1 MSQPP
6 KPRASRKEIFGW
18 AMFDFAN
25 SSYTTVI
32 VTVVYC
38 VTFTKLIVGADA
50 NGEFGLG
57 NLLWSLAIAISYG
70 LVVFT
75 APVLGAVMDFA
86 AAKKKFLFASYLV
99 TVTGTMLLGFAS
111 PGHYVVAM
119 LLIILSNFGFA
130 TGESFASSFLP
141 DLGPR
146 KDLGKI
152 SGFAWGLGYFG
163 GLASTMLVISLGAG
177 SATEFAKAR
186 WAGPITGVFFLVA
199 AIPTFLW
206 LKERGHP
213 QSLPPGRGYLSI
225 GFGRLA
231 STFRALGSFRDLA
244 VFLGSMFFAMG
255 GLAIIVSF
263 SFLYGD
269 QVLKWSDST
278 RVLMFVLTQLT
289 AAGGAVLFGFI
300 QDRIGAK
307 RTYQIT
313 LWLWIICVLAIWQV
327 DHIAA
332 AVNGLLG
339 TQWQTEYVF
348 LVLGC
353 VAGLGIGS
361 TQSASRG
368 MVGILAPESKAGE
381 FFGFWGLSGKLAA
394 IFGLAVFGLL
404 QYRIGLRY
412 AIVLCA
418 VLFFLAWLGSLPV
431 NEHRGREAAEGGAEM
446 GEGGSKMG
454 DRR

>member
-6 KPRASRKEIFGW
+6 KQRASRKEILGW

-38 VTFTKLIVGADA
+38 VTFTKLIVGSDA
-50 NGEFGLG
+50 RGEFGLG

-70 LVVFT
+70 LVVLT

-99 TVTGTMLLGFAS
+99 TVGGTMLLGLAG
-111 PGHYVVAM
+111 PGHYLLAM
-119 LLIILSNFGFA
+119 LLITVSSFGFA

-163 GLASTMLVISLGAG
+163 GLASTMLVIGLGAG

-186 WAGPITGVFFLVA
+186 WAGPITGAFFLLA

-213 QSLPPGRGYLSI
+213 QSLPPGRSYLSV

-231 STFRALGSFRDLA
+231 ATFRALGSFRDLA

-289 AAGGAVLFGFI
+289 AASGAVLFGFI

-313 LWLWIICVLAIWQV
+313 LWLWIVCVLAISQV
-327 DHIAA
+327 ERIAV

-339 TQWQTEYVF
+339 TNWRTEHLF

-361 TQSASRG
+361 TQSASRA
-368 MVGILAPESKAGE
+368 MVGILAPGSKSGE

-394 IFGLAVFGLL
+394 IFGLAAFGLL

-418 VLFFLAWLGSLPV
+418 ILFFLAWLGSLPV
-431 NEHRGREAAEGGAEM
+431 NEQRGREAADAG
-446 GEGGSKMG
+446 
-454 DRR
+454 

>member
-1 MSQPP
+1 MSPPP
-6 KPRASRKEIFGW
+6 KPRASRKEILGW

-38 VTFTKLIVGADA
+38 VTFTKLIVGPDAD
-50 NGEFGLG
+50 GGFGLG

-70 LVVFT
+70 LVVCT

-86 AAKKKFLFASYLV
+86 AAKKKFLFASYLI
-99 TVTGTMLLGFAS
+99 TVLGTASLGLAA
-111 PGHYVVAM
+111 PGHYALAM
-119 LLIILSNFGFA
+119 LLIIVSNFGFA

-163 GLASTMLVISLGAG
+163 GLASTIVVIALGAG
-177 SATEFAKAR
+177 DAADFSKAR
-186 WAGPITGVFFLVA
+186 WAGPITGAFFLIA

-206 LKERGHP
+206 LKERGQP
-213 QSLPPGRGYLSI
+213 QALPPGRTHLSV
-225 GFGRLA
+225 GFGRLMQ
-231 STFRALGSFRDLA
+231 TFRALGSFRDLA

-289 AAGGAVLFGFI
+289 AAGGAVMFGFI

-313 LWLWIICVLAIWQV
+313 LWLWIVCVLAISQV
-327 DHIAA
+327 ERIA
-332 AVNGLLG
+332 GLLNGVLG
-339 TQWQTEYVF
+339 TEWQTEFVF

-353 VAGLGIGS
+353 VAGMGIGS
-361 TQSASRG
+361 TQSASRA
-368 MVGILAPESKAGE
+368 MVGILAPESKSGE
-381 FFGFWGLSGKLAA
+381 FFGFWGLAGKLAA
-394 IFGLAVFGLL
+394 IFGLAAFGLL

-418 VLFFLAWLGSLPV
+418 VLFFLAWLVSLPI
-431 NEHRGREAAEGGAEM
+431 NEQRGKDAADAG
-446 GEGGSKMG
+446 
-454 DRR
+454 